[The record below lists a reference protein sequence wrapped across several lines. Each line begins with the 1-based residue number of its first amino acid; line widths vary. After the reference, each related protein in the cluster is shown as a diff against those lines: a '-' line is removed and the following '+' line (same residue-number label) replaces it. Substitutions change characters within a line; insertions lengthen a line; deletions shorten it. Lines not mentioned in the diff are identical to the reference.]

1 MNKTPK
7 INRLFLVTVIWI
19 LLSGIFMG
27 FITFVRSMNAIQLMF
42 LSQILYM
49 MPVIGF
55 MIINKVNPG
64 KWMPFKP
71 LKVSVLAM
79 VVLYAVLLIPVTS
92 WLNLLSMLFQKETG
106 VAPISYFIRLKI
118 QKACQY
124 IVLTGLKLNE
134 ISTKLG
140 FEEPAYFSRTF
151 TKVMGFSPSEYRK
164 RESEHGI
171 V

>member
-27 FITFVRSMNAIQLMF
+27 FIPFVRSMNAIQLMF
-42 LSQILYM
+42 LSQILYI

-92 WLNLLSMLFQKETG
+92 WLNLLSMLF
-106 VAPISYFIRLKI
+106 VRNA
-118 QKACQY
+118 
-124 IVLTGLKLNE
+124 
-134 ISTKLG
+134 
-140 FEEPAYFSRTF
+140 FES
-151 TKVMGFSPSEYRK
+151 
-164 RESEHGI
+164 
-171 V
+171 